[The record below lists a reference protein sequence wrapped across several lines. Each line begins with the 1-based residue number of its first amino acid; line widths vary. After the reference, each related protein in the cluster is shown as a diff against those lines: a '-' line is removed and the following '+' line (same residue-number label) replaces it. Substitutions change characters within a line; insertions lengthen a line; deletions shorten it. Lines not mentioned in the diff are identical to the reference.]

1 MQQRGNSNILKD
13 LTKVKKRIDGE
24 KAELKKKLTKLE
36 AEQQSEQPKGF
47 TFSDV
52 MNSSRT
58 NEENTRLI
66 ESIKTALNMPYYA
79 DSEYRKVSIE
89 YLEATNA
96 ETAEALESNA
106 AEIEAAKK
114 AVEEAQERL
123 KQAENAKAQIIQ
135 DTYNR
140 FANVAIE
147 SVSKRVNQLPFDYI
161 IRKYK
166 DICSKYN

>member
-123 KQAENAKAQIIQ
+123 KQAENATAQIIQ